1 MQSGRELK
9 KHHVGLCANVMPCDF
24 PQKLCTAMDKGLCD
38 WPPELENRLRQTRLK
53 ALEMCIQPKIQDP
66 MY

>member
-9 KHHVGLCANVMPCDF
+9 KHHVGLRANVVPCDF
-24 PQKLCTAMDKGLCD
+24 PQKLCAALEKGLCD
-38 WPPELENRLRQTRLK
+38 WPSELENRLMQSRLK
-53 ALEMCIQPKIQDP
+53 ALEMCIQTKIQGP